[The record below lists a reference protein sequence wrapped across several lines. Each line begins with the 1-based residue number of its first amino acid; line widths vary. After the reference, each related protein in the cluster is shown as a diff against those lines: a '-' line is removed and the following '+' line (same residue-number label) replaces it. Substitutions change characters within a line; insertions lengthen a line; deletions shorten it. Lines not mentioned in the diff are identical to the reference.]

1 MHLRV
6 CAKIAPLSALS
17 FTPSHARAQQAQ
29 PIRPERFA
37 IMVNPDPAARRALP
51 SVDRLLTSG
60 SVAPLIARFGRAL
73 TTDTIRELLQAQ
85 RERLAQNAGAFEFE
99 EAGFMVACET
109 SLAKQTQP
117 SLRPVFNLTGTVL
130 HTNLGRALMPQSV
143 ADAVM
148 IAMTRPVNLEFDLGG
163 GARGERDTHVEK
175 WITRLAGGD
184 GAVVV
189 NNNAA
194 AVYLA
199 LNTLGAKKEVIVS
212 RGELIEIGGAFRIPD
227 IMKRAGVK
235 LVEVG
240 TTNRTHLK
248 DFAEA
253 ITPRTAA
260 IMKVHTSNYAV
271 QGFTASAP
279 EPALAALA
287 HEHGIPY
294 IVDLGSGMLVN
305 LEDYGLPHEPTPREA
320 LANGADLVT
329 FSGDKLLGGPQAGL
343 LVGRK
348 DLIARIR
355 KNPMKRALRVDKMT
369 LAALDALLR
378 LYTNPDKLREEV
390 TTIRLLTRSRADIR
404 VQCERVLPRLQAAI
418 AGKGVA
424 NIIDTGSQIGSGS
437 LPVDSL
443 PSTGIAITPP
453 GRAKGSFA
461 DKLSLAFRA
470 LPVPVI
476 GHIKD
481 GAFVLDLRCLDHQ
494 HEGEFVAQLSLLTLH
509 QT

>member
-1 MHLRV
+1 
-6 CAKIAPLSALS
+6 
-17 FTPSHARAQQAQ
+17 
-29 PIRPERFA
+29 
-37 IMVNPDPAARRALP
+37 MVNPVPAARRALP
-51 SVDRLLTSG
+51 SVDRLLTS
-60 SVAPLIARFGRAL
+60 SAVVPLIARFGRAL
-73 TTDTIRELLQAQ
+73 TTETIRELLQAQ
-85 RERLAQNAGAFEFE
+85 RERLALNSTVFSFDEGRFIAD
-99 EAGFMVACET
+99 CET

-148 IAMTRPVNLEFDLGG
+148 TAMTRPGNLEFDLGG

-175 WITRLAGGD
+175 WITQLAGGD

-199 LNTLGAKKEVIVS
+199 LNSLGAKKEVIVS

-235 LVEVG
+235 LIEVG

-260 IMKVHTSNYAV
+260 IMKVHTSNYVV
-271 QGFTASAP
+271 QGFTATVP
-279 EPALAALA
+279 EPELAALA

-343 LVGRK
+343 LVGK
-348 DLIARIR
+348 KELIARIR

-390 TTIRLLTRSRADIR
+390 TTIRLLTRTRADIR
-404 VQCERVLPRLQAAI
+404 VQCERVLPHVQAVLTDKAT
-418 AGKGVA
+418 AS
-424 NIIDTGSQIGSGS
+424 IIDTGSQIGSGS

-443 PSTGIAITPP
+443 PSAGIAIHPIDVS
-453 GRAKGSFA
+453 KSKSSFP
-461 DKLSLAFRA
+461 DKLSRAFRA

-481 GAFVLDLRCLDHQ
+481 GAFVLDLRCLDH
-494 HEGEFVAQLSLLTLH
+494 EDEFVAQLPQLH
-509 QT
+509 IK

>member
-1 MHLRV
+1 
-6 CAKIAPLSALS
+6 
-17 FTPSHARAQQAQ
+17 
-29 PIRPERFA
+29 
-37 IMVNPDPAARRALP
+37 MVNPDPAARRALP
-51 SVDRLLTSG
+51 SVDRLLTSNG
-60 SVAPLIARFGRAL
+60 AAALVSRFGRAL
-73 TTDTIRELLQAQ
+73 TTEAIRDQLQAQ
-85 RERLAQNAGAFEFE
+85 REQLVQGAGTVEFDENRFLA
-99 EAGFMVACET
+99 ACEAE
-109 SLAKQTQP
+109 LARRTQP

-148 IAMTRPVNLEFDLGG
+148 TAMTRPVNLEFDLGG

-199 LNTLGAKKEVIVS
+199 LNTLGTKKEVIVS

-248 DFAEA
+248 DYAEA

-271 QGFTASAP
+271 QGFTAAVP
-279 EPALAALA
+279 EPELAALA
-287 HEHGIPY
+287 HQHNLPF

-320 LANGADLVT
+320 LAHGADLVT

-343 LVGRK
+343 LVGK
-348 DLIARIR
+348 KELIARIR

-390 TTIRLLTRSRADIR
+390 TTIRLLTRTRDDIR
-404 VQCERVLPRLQAAI
+404 AQAERVLPPVRAAL
-418 AGKGVA
+418 AGKAEARV
-424 NIIDTGSQIGSGS
+424 IETSSQIGSGS

-443 PSTGIAITPP
+443 PSAGIAITPSSKA
-453 GRAKGSFA
+453 RGSFA

-476 GHIKD
+476 GHIRD
-481 GAFVLDLRCLDHQ
+481 GAFVLDCRCLDH
-494 HEGEFVAQLSLLTLH
+494 EDEFVAQLAQLRLGSS
-509 QT
+509 

>member
-1 MHLRV
+1 
-6 CAKIAPLSALS
+6 
-17 FTPSHARAQQAQ
+17 
-29 PIRPERFA
+29 
-37 IMVNPDPAARRALP
+37 MVNPDPAARRALP
-51 SVDRLLTSG
+51 SVDRLLSSG
-60 SVAPLIARFGRAL
+60 PVVALISRFGRAL
-73 TTDTIRELLQAQ
+73 TTDTIRDLLQAQ
-85 RERLAQNAGAFEFE
+85 REKLTQNVATFEFDE
-99 EAGFMVACET
+99 ERFIAQCGTE
-109 SLAKQTQP
+109 LAKRTQP

-148 IAMTRPVNLEFDLGG
+148 TAMTRPVNLEFDLGG

-175 WITRLAGGD
+175 WITQLAGGD

-248 DFAEA
+248 DFSDA

-260 IMKVHTSNYAV
+260 IMKVHTSNYVV

-279 EPALAALA
+279 EPELAALA

-294 IVDLGSGMLVN
+294 IVDLGSGMLIN

-343 LVGRK
+343 LVGKK

-390 TTIRLLTRSRADIR
+390 TTIRLLTRTRVDIR
-404 VQCERVLPRLQAAI
+404 VQAERVLPAVQAAL
-418 AGKGVA
+418 ADKAVA
-424 NIIDTGSQIGSGS
+424 TIIDTGSQIGSGS

-443 PSTGIAITPP
+443 PSAGIAITPV
-453 GRAKGSFA
+453 GKSKSSFA
-461 DKLSLAFRA
+461 DKLSQAFRA

-476 GHIKD
+476 GHIKE
-481 GAFVLDLRCLDHQ
+481 GALVLDLRCLDH
-494 HEGEFVAQLSLLTLH
+494 EAEFVAQLPQLRI
-509 QT
+509 